1 MIIKLKLSKL
11 FRLNSKSKCSRNNSG
26 NRSLKSYNRSFDKE
40 YEIVSMVGKGGFG
53 TVHKA
58 IRKTDG
64 EIVAVKI
71 VAKDKVL
78 SVEESNLPLEIAL
91 LRQVSDV
98 PGVVK
103 LLDYFETPSSYYI
116 VMEMFKC
123 CDLFDFISNCG
134 TLSEEV
140 AKEIFAQI
148 VETLSSCQDH
158 QVLHGDIKD
167 ENILINLENGAAK
180 LIDFGSS
187 SWCQTG
193 LYTDYEGTRV
203 YAPPEWILC
212 RQYTACGLTSW
223 SLGVLLYDML
233 YGDIPF
239 ESDDQIISGDMVF
252 YDNVGI
258 SSSAKN
264 LISMCL
270 DTNIATRIT
279 LEQIRQ
285 HPWLSFGKS
294 SKPTQSATLELIKNN
309 ENLQKLC

>member
-26 NRSLKSYNRSFDKE
+26 NKSLKTFNRSFDKE
-40 YEIVSMVGKGGFG
+40 YQIVSMVGKGGFG

-64 EIVAVKI
+64 EVVAVKI

-78 SVEESNLPLEIAL
+78 SVEENNLPLEIAL

-103 LLDYFETPSSYYI
+103 LLDYFETPTSYYI

-140 AKEIFAQI
+140 AREIFRQI
-148 VETLSSCQDH
+148 VETLTLCQEN

-167 ENILINLENGAAK
+167 ENILINLDTGAAK

-187 SWCQTG
+187 SWYKTG
-193 LYTDYEGTRV
+193 LFTDYEGTRV

-212 RQYTACGLTSW
+212 RQYTASGLTSW

-258 SSSAKN
+258 SSSARN
-264 LISMCL
+264 LITMCL
-270 DTNIATRIT
+270 DTNISTRIT

-285 HPWLSFGKS
+285 HPWLNCGTSIKS
-294 SKPTQSATLELIKNN
+294 SSATLELIKNN
-309 ENLQKLC
+309 VNLQKIN